1 MDRIL
6 DYLSDYVT
14 SLDYNQIPADAV
26 EKTKGLIVD
35 TIGCALGGYDSFPSQ
50 VAVDLAQSVT
60 SKQPAT
66 VLVNGHST
74 TPDLAAFANG
84 VMIRYL
90 DFNDGYTSIDSGH
103 PSDAIAAVLP
113 LAEMRHA
120 TGREFIA
127 STVLAYET
135 FCRLCDAVEVRNR
148 GYDHVTLGV
157 ISAGVGAAR
166 ALGLDKEK
174 TAQAISL
181 SLVPNVSLHQTRIG
195 TVSMWKGCAF
205 ANASRNAVFAAQLAE
220 KGLTGPADIFDGRE
234 GFGKVITGD
243 LIELAPFGGGE
254 TPFKVSEVSIK
265 RFPLGLYSQTVM
277 EAALK
282 VRERLSG
289 VDDIEEIHVSTLGAA
304 VRIMAGDQEKWRPAT
319 RETADHSMPYTVAVM
334 LKYGDV
340 GVERFDDAYLNDP
353 ALLDLVQRVKVSVS
367 EEANRCAPE
376 AMLCNIEV
384 TTKSGERIESG
395 DVPFHRGHWRN
406 PMDRGEI
413 DSKFRALADGVLPK
427 DRTEALL
434 ETLWRLEEAP
444 DIADVVAMIRA

>member
-14 SLDYNQIPADAV
+14 SLDYNQIPTDAV

-50 VAVDLAQSVT
+50 VAVELAQTVT
-60 SKQPAT
+60 AKRSAT

-174 TAQAISL
+174 TAEAISL

-243 LIELAPFGGGE
+243 LIELAPFGGGRDALQGLRGQHQAL
-254 TPFKVSEVSIK
+254 PPW
-265 RFPLGLYSQTVM
+265 PLLPDGDGSGLEGEGAS
-277 EAALK
+277 
-282 VRERLSG
+282 VRGGRHRGDSR
-289 VDDIEEIHVSTLGAA
+289 VH
-304 VRIMAGDQEKWRPAT
+304 AGDGCPHHGRGPGK
-319 RETADHSMPYTVAVM
+319 VASRHPRDGGP
-334 LKYGDV
+334 LHALHRGGDV
-340 GVERFDDAYLNDP
+340 
-353 ALLDLVQRVKVSVS
+353 
-367 EEANRCAPE
+367 
-376 AMLCNIEV
+376 EV
-384 TTKSGERIESG
+384 WR
-395 DVPFHRGHWRN
+395 RGC
-406 PMDRGEI
+406 G
-413 DSKFRALADGVLPK
+413 
-427 DRTEALL
+427 
-434 ETLWRLEEAP
+434 TL
-444 DIADVVAMIRA
+444 

>member
-6 DYLSDYVT
+6 DYLSDYAT
-14 SLDYNQIPADAV
+14 SLDYNQIPIDAV

-66 VLVNGHST
+66 VLVSGHST

-181 SLVPNVSLHQTRIG
+181 SLV
-195 TVSMWKGCAF
+195 
-205 ANASRNAVFAAQLAE
+205 AQRVPAPDAYRHCFHVEGMRLCQR
-220 KGLTGPADIFDGRE
+220 LTQRSVRGPA
-234 GFGKVITGD
+234 
-243 LIELAPFGGGE
+243 
-254 TPFKVSEVSIK
+254 
-265 RFPLGLYSQTVM
+265 
-277 EAALK
+277 
-282 VRERLSG
+282 
-289 VDDIEEIHVSTLGAA
+289 
-304 VRIMAGDQEKWRPAT
+304 W
-319 RETADHSMPYTVAVM
+319 
-334 LKYGDV
+334 
-340 GVERFDDAYLNDP
+340 
-353 ALLDLVQRVKVSVS
+353 QR
-367 EEANRCAPE
+367 
-376 AMLCNIEV
+376 
-384 TTKSGERIESG
+384 
-395 DVPFHRGHWRN
+395 
-406 PMDRGEI
+406 
-413 DSKFRALADGVLPK
+413 RA
-427 DRTEALL
+427 
-434 ETLWRLEEAP
+434 
-444 DIADVVAMIRA
+444 